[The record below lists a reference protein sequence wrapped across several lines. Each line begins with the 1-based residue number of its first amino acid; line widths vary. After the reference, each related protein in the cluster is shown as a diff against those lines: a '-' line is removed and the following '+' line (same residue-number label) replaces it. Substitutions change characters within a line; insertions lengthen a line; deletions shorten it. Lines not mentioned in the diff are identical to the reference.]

1 MEAMSY
7 GVSVIA
13 PDVGGIS
20 EIVDGASGW
29 LLNKENCVAEFVS
42 AIKEWVNMLEVKRQ
56 QKARNA
62 YNKWNDTFN
71 AEKNYAAFAEEIRNI
86 TQKN

>member
-1 MEAMSY
+1 MPTA
-7 GVSVIA
+7 
-13 PDVGGIS
+13 
-20 EIVDGASGW
+20 
-29 LLNKENCVAEFVS
+29 
-42 AIKEWVNMLEVKRQ
+42 KRQ

-62 YNKWNDTFN
+62 YHKWNTTFD